1 MSDAQVIEILKAFK
15 EVLGVSSIWSSAFR
29 TLMWYL
35 NLGLSKVVD
44 LLSNGLSEI
53 YSVMNFFNSKYIN
66 DFIDKY
72 IVVIFAF
79 ASIALAVLGWKI
91 IIKKE
96 NDLNKIITNTLI
108 AVTIF
113 VVLPWGMQQGESLV
127 RAGVSLLE
135 SNVSRSTKVF
145 SSNITDLYVIDKN
158 GWKSPN
164 PKPKNYIKN
173 DDSLSFLNITE
184 QMDTGGIFSSTKLS
198 DKGTKILKHK
208 ISDASG
214 EFKLEELKSHLVYED
229 EGYYR
234 YSWHPF
240 FILIELGTIA
250 LVLFFTCFKTSQLIL
265 ELGILKI
272 IVQGTVLTD
281 IETGQRNKKLIEKIK
296 NTFIIL
302 YIVMLLL
309 NIYLLFVDFIA
320 SSNISKPVQ
329 LIMILASGILVI
341 DGPNFIEE
349 IFGIDA
355 GLKSIGRSVL
365 AMAAGVKGAKMF
377 ASAIGKSASAIGKAS
392 IGASK
397 ALGKTALHASAGFK
411 GALDGFKENSNKD
424 TDNNSMASPLSSMS
438 NNKESQGETGSNTP
452 LSGTFNNNEPQ
463 GETGSNTPLSG
474 TFNNNEPQGETG
486 SNTPL
491 SGISNNNEPQG
502 ETGSNTPLSG
512 ISGTNKSKGNE
523 GSNTPLSN
531 KSGSGKSKGNGG
543 SNTPLS
549 NKSGSSKPKGN
560 GGSNTPLSNKSGSST
575 PNGGGSNA
583 PLTGSLGSSTSNG
596 GGSNTP
602 LTGSLG
608 SSTSN
613 GGGSNTPLTG
623 SLGSS
628 TSNGGGSNTPLTGSL
643 GSSTSNGGGSNTPLT
658 GSLGSSTSN
667 GGGSNAPLTGS
678 LGSSTSNGRGSNAPL
693 TGSLGSS
700 TSNGRGSNAP
710 LTGSLGSS
718 TSNGRGSNAPL
729 TSSLGIK
736 KPKDIYKP
744 NRINLP
750 KDIDIKPIEKEPTTS
765 HTIADLAV
773 SKYADMA
780 QQIYNSSTLKSVRNT
795 YNVSKNSVVALKKE
809 NNNEKRD

>member
-135 SNVSRSTKVF
+135 SDVSRSTKVF

-397 ALGKTALHASAGFK
+397 AIGKTALHASAGFK

-452 LSGTFNNNEPQ
+452 LSGSSNNKEPQGETGSNTPLSGTFNNNEPQ

-491 SGISNNNEPQG
+491 SGISNNNKPQG

-512 ISGTNKSKGNE
+512 ISGTNKSKGNG

-549 NKSGSSKPKGN
+549 NKSGSSKSKGN
-560 GGSNTPLSNKSGSST
+560 GGSNTPLSNKSGSSKSKG
-575 PNGGGSNA
+575 N
-583 PLTGSLGSSTSNG
+583 

-602 LTGSLG
+602 LSNKSG
-608 SSTSN
+608 SSKSKGN
-613 GGGSNTPLTG
+613 
-623 SLGSS
+623 
-628 TSNGGGSNTPLTGSL
+628 
-643 GSSTSNGGGSNTPLT
+643 GGSNTPLT

-678 LGSSTSNGRGSNAPL
+678 LGASTPNGGGSNAPL
-693 TGSLGSS
+693 TG
-700 TSNGRGSNAP
+700 
-710 LTGSLGSS
+710 
-718 TSNGRGSNAPL
+718 
-729 TSSLGIK
+729 SLGIK

-744 NRINLP
+744 NRISLP

-773 SKYADMA
+773 LKYADMA
-780 QQIYNSSTLKSVRNT
+780 QQIYNSPTLKSARNT

>member
-135 SNVSRSTKVF
+135 SDVSRSTKVF

-397 ALGKTALHASAGFK
+397 AIGKTALHASAGFK

-452 LSGTFNNNEPQ
+452 LSGSSNNKEPQGETGSNTPLSGTFNNNEPQ

-491 SGISNNNEPQG
+491 SGSSNNKEPQGETGSNTPLSGTFNNNEPQGETGSNTPLSGISNNNKPQG

-512 ISGTNKSKGNE
+512 ISGTNKSKGNG

-549 NKSGSSKPKGN
+549 NKSGSSKSKGN
-560 GGSNTPLSNKSGSST
+560 GGSNTPLSNKSGSSKSKG
-575 PNGGGSNA
+575 N
-583 PLTGSLGSSTSNG
+583 

-602 LTGSLG
+602 LSNKSG
-608 SSTSN
+608 SSKSKGN
-613 GGGSNTPLTG
+613 
-623 SLGSS
+623 
-628 TSNGGGSNTPLTGSL
+628 
-643 GSSTSNGGGSNTPLT
+643 GGSNTPLT

-678 LGSSTSNGRGSNAPL
+678 LGASTPNGGGSNAPL
-693 TGSLGSS
+693 TG
-700 TSNGRGSNAP
+700 
-710 LTGSLGSS
+710 
-718 TSNGRGSNAPL
+718 
-729 TSSLGIK
+729 SLGIK

-744 NRINLP
+744 NRISLP

-773 SKYADMA
+773 LKYADMA
-780 QQIYNSSTLKSVRNT
+780 QQIYNSPTLKSARNT